1 MTLGRTP
8 TGAIKIKT
16 DGGLRAVECACCN
29 PCGCQYLSIPEP
41 LRTVFANATSVII
54 GGQPLEF
61 LYQDP
66 ATGSWAGEVFTAQMI
81 YEISFDGTC
90 LWGQLNIY
98 NSEAT
103 GQTLAFFGASDQCS
117 LDDATG
123 YTDATFTINGEVFP
137 YFYVNGIN
145 IPYPP
150 FVISYGVAP
159 PPNMTVS

>member
-1 MTLGRTP
+1 MTLGRTSS
-8 TGAIKIKT
+8 GAIKIKT
-16 DGGLRAVECACCN
+16 DGGLRAVNCACCGG
-29 PCGCQYLSIPEP
+29 CGCQYLSIPEP

-66 ATGSWAGEVFTAQMI
+66 ATGSWAGEVFTAQMM

-90 LWGQLNIY
+90 LWGQLNY

-103 GQTLAFFGASDQCS
+103 GQTLANFGEADQCS
-117 LDDATG
+117 LEDATG
-123 YTDATFTINGEVFP
+123 FTDATFTINGEVFP

-145 IPYPP
+145 IPEPP